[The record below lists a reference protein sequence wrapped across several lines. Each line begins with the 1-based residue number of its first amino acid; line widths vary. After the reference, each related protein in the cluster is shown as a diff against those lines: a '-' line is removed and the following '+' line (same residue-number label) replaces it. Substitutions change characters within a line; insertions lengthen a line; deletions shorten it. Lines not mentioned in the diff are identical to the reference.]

1 MPSKVVSQN
10 SEVRLQLNIPREDRA
25 GGRKGGNGSFSGQY
39 PVLGLGLCLF
49 FLQKCP
55 DENMQAFSYLLLIC
69 LPGHLLSSYF
79 PISSY
84 ITEDLPFTLL
94 PCVPEPFLC

>member
-79 PISSY
+79 SH
-84 ITEDLPFTLL
+84 FLL
-94 PCVPEPFLC
+94 YY